1 MNDGQ
6 SISYADFL
14 SICCV
19 EDTQEFGGY
28 RIGVD
33 GLYAN
38 PQRYDPCLT
47 IADRN
52 AALTWH
58 PTGHYDQPALALPC
72 TLKQLREFSEQAGL
86 NGCIDEEELADL
98 LASRQ
103 GGTDGTRTAARVT
116 AIVETAKQF
125 GYTPLSIPTGG
136 KAAIER
142 ECLEKMSGA
151 PCRFTA
157 STFKK
162 SWQAAC
168 DHGQIE
174 VKDAEIYRGQPPA
187 NPHGC

>member
-1 MNDGQ
+1 MSDKQ
-6 SISYADFL
+6 LLSYADF
-14 SICCV
+14 ITVCCV
-19 EDTQEFGGY
+19 EDPTDFGRY
-28 RIGVD
+28 RVDTD
-33 GLYAN
+33 GLYVVPPA
-38 PQRYDPCLT
+38 DDALLT
-47 IADRN
+47 PEER
-52 AALTWH
+52 AALSWH
-58 PTGHYDQPALALPC
+58 PTGHYNQPALDLPC
-72 TLKQLREFSEQAGL
+72 TVSKLRAFTEQAGL

-98 LASRQ
+98 LALRQ
-103 GGTDGTRTAARVT
+103 GGADSTRAAARVT

-151 PCRFTA
+151 PCRFTT

-168 DHGQIE
+168 DQGQIE
-174 VKDAEIYRGQPPA
+174 VQGAEMYRGQRPA

>member
-6 SISYADFL
+6 SISYGDFL

-19 EDTQEFGGY
+19 EDSQDFGGY

-38 PQRYDPCLT
+38 PQRYDPCLKT
-47 IADRN
+47 ADRD

-72 TLKQLREFSEQAGL
+72 TIKQLREFTEQAGL

-103 GGTDGTRTAARVT
+103 GGADGTRTAARVT
-116 AIVETAKQF
+116 AIVETAKKLK
-125 GYTPLSIPTGG
+125 YDLLSMPYGG
-136 KAAIER
+136 RAAIKR
-142 ECLEKMSGA
+142 ECLDKLAGD
-151 PCRFTA
+151 PFRFTEP
-157 STFKK
+157 TFKTA
-162 SWQAAC
+162 WQAARNKGLIKGLN
-168 DHGQIE
+168 D
-174 VKDAEIYRGQPPA
+174 EIYRGQPPA